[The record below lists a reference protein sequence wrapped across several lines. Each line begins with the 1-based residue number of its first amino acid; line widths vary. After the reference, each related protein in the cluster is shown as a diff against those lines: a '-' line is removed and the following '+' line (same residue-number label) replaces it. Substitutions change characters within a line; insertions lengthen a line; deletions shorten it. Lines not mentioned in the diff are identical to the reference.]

1 LSTITSG
8 SLQLNMTFSASR
20 IPLLRLFL
28 LVASLLACYR
38 ADIMSEHRAG
48 FVTFVG
54 RPNVGKS
61 TLMNALMGEKIAIVT
76 PKPQTTR
83 DRIIGIC
90 PVDNGQIIFVDTPG
104 VHHGKYAL
112 NRHLREVALE
122 TLQDVDVVAFVL
134 DCSSIKT
141 GFHPEDEEILLAV
154 EKAKKPAVAVLNKV
168 DRVHKP
174 KLLPILAELNQ
185 RQIFDT
191 LVPVSAK
198 TGSGLDLLRQ
208 ELWQRLP
215 EGPPLY
221 DPDELTDKP
230 LRFLVAEL
238 LREQLMLALGQELP
252 YSLAVEI
259 VRFKQRTDRPLAEID
274 ATIHVERKSQKGIV
288 LGERGQRLKSIASS
302 ARAAMEQL
310 IGTRVYLRTHVR
322 VEPNWTR
329 SDRGLNKLGYSRT
342 NK

>member
-1 LSTITSG
+1 
-8 SLQLNMTFSASR
+8 MTR
-20 IPLLRLFL
+20 IAMDARRRFAKPPFL
-28 LVASLLACYR
+28 LVQKARSCYR
-38 ADIMSEHRAG
+38 RTPMTEHRAG

-83 DRIIGIC
+83 DRIVGIC
-90 PVDNGQIIFVDTPG
+90 PVDQGQLVFVDTPG

-122 TLQDVDVVAFVL
+122 TLADVDVVAFVL
-134 DCSSIKT
+134 DCTSVKNSLN
-141 GFHPEDEEILLAV
+141 PEDEEIIAAV
-154 EKAKKPAVAVLNKV
+154 ARAKKPAVAVLNKV

-174 KLLPILAELNQ
+174 KLLPILSELAS
-185 RQIFDT
+185 RDIFDA
-191 LVPVSAK
+191 LIPVSAK
-198 TGSGLDLLRQ
+198 TGSGLERLKH
-208 ELWQRLP
+208 ELWERTPL
-215 EGPPLY
+215 GPPLY
-221 DPDELTDKP
+221 DSEELTDKP

-259 VRFKQRTDRPLAEID
+259 VRFKQRTDRPLTEID
-274 ATIHVERKSQKGIV
+274 ATIHVERSSQKGIV
-288 LGERGQRLKSIASS
+288 LGERGKRLKQIVST
-302 ARAAMEQL
+302 ARTAMESL
-310 IGTRVYLRTHVR
+310 VGTPIYLRTHVR

-329 SDRGLNKLGYSRT
+329 SDRGLKKLGYTRT
-342 NK
+342 KK